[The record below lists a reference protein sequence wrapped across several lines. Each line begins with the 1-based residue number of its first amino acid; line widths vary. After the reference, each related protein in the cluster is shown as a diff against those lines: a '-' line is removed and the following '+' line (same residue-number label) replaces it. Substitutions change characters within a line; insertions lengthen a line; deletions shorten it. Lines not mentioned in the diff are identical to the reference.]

1 MEREFVMF
9 YDNFEKACNL
19 KGEKP
24 NPVAIK
30 CGGTKGSASSWKKGS
45 SPNSDIVVKIAEH
58 LNVSTDYLLLGKEP
72 SIPTEYKKLISS
84 YQKLSL
90 ENQKMA
96 LRLMNT
102 MYDVQVENEKR
113 KNIKIIQVKFMQD
126 TASAGQGVS
135 LWNDGDGEYIDVI
148 ETPNSLEADY
158 AVRVEGESMLPD
170 YHDGDIVL
178 VKEQSDI
185 EIGQVG
191 IFTINNSKGYIKEYG
206 EDRLISRNPEYDDII
221 PTDDTVVMCNGLVL
235 GVAELP

>member
-1 MEREFVMF
+1 MKIGDKILTELDKQRKPKKELAEYIGVKPASISDWSDS
-9 YDNFEKACNL
+9 DNLRFWN
-19 KGEKP
+19 
-24 NPVAIK
+24 
-30 CGGTKGSASSWKKGS
+30 
-45 SPNSDIVVKIAEH
+45 VVKASEFLGLS
-58 LNVSTDYLLLGKEP
+58 LNYLAYGKEP
-72 SIPTEYKKLISS
+72 TIPTEYKKLISS
-84 YQKLSL
+84 YQKLSP

-102 MYDVQVENEKR
+102 MYDVQTENERR

-148 ETPNSLEADY
+148 ETPDSLEADY

-170 YHDGDIVL
+170 YHDGDVVL

>member
-72 SIPTEYKKLISS
+72 TIPTEYKKLISS
-84 YQKLSL
+84 YQKLSP

-96 LRLMNT
+96 LSLLNT
-102 MYDVQVENEKR
+102 MYDVQVENERR

-135 LWNDGDGEYIDVI
+135 LWNDSDGEYIDVI
-148 ETPNSLEADY
+148 ETPESLEADY

>member
-1 MEREFVMF
+1 MVIVVTI
-9 YDNFEKACNL
+9 
-19 KGEKP
+19 GEKIIAEL
-24 NPVAIK
+24 NKQGKSQKSLAQYIGVSDTAIGK
-30 CGGTKGSASSWKKGS
+30 WKTK
-45 SPNSDIVVKIAEH
+45 PQDIKFENVVKASEFLGLS
-58 LNVSTDYLLLGKEP
+58 LNYLAYGKEP

-84 YQKLSL
+84 YQKLSP

-96 LRLMNT
+96 LSLLNT
-102 MYDVQVENEKR
+102 MYDVQIENERR
-113 KNIKIIQVKFMQD
+113 KNIKITQVKFMQD

-185 EIGQVG
+185 EIGQIG

>member
-1 MEREFVMF
+1 MF

-72 SIPTEYKKLISS
+72 TIPTEYKKLISS
-84 YQKLSL
+84 YQKLSP

-96 LRLMNT
+96 LSLLNT
-102 MYDVQVENEKR
+102 MYDVQVENERR

-135 LWNDGDGEYIDVI
+135 LWNDSDGEYIDVI
-148 ETPNSLEADY
+148 ETPESLEADY

>member
-1 MEREFVMF
+1 MF

-72 SIPTEYKKLISS
+72 TIPTEYKKLISS
-84 YQKLSL
+84 YQKLSP

-96 LRLMNT
+96 LSLLNT
-102 MYDVQVENEKR
+102 MYDVQVENERR

-135 LWNDGDGEYIDVI
+135 LWNDSDGEYIDVI
-148 ETPNSLEADY
+148 ETPDY

>member
-1 MEREFVMF
+1 MF

-72 SIPTEYKKLISS
+72 TIPTEYKKLILL
-84 YQKLSL
+84 YQKLSP

-96 LRLMNT
+96 LSLLNT
-102 MYDVQVENEKR
+102 MYDVQVENERR
-113 KNIKIIQVKFMQD
+113 KNIKITQVKFMQD

-135 LWNDGDGEYIDVI
+135 LWNDSNGEYIDVI
-148 ETPNSLEADY
+148 ETPESLEADY

>member
-1 MEREFVMF
+1 MVIVVTI
-9 YDNFEKACNL
+9 
-19 KGEKP
+19 GEKIIAEL
-24 NPVAIK
+24 NKQGKSQKSLAQYIGVSDTAIGK
-30 CGGTKGSASSWKKGS
+30 WKTK
-45 SPNSDIVVKIAEH
+45 PQDIKFENVVKASEFLGLS
-58 LNVSTDYLLLGKEP
+58 LNYLAYGKEP

-84 YQKLSL
+84 YQKLSP

-148 ETPNSLEADY
+148 ETPESLAADY

-221 PTDDTVVMCNGLVL
+221 PTDDTVVMCNGLVI

>member
-1 MEREFVMF
+1 MF

-58 LNVSTDYLLLGKEP
+58 LNVSTDYLLLGKEHT
-72 SIPTEYKKLISS
+72 IPTEYKKLISS
-84 YQKLSL
+84 YQKLSP

-96 LRLMNT
+96 LSLLNT
-102 MYDVQVENEKR
+102 MYDVQVENERR
-113 KNIKIIQVKFMQD
+113 KNIKITQVKFMQD

-135 LWNDGDGEYIDVI
+135 LWNDSNGEYIDVI
-148 ETPNSLEADY
+148 ETPESLKADY

-221 PTDDTVVMCNGLVL
+221 PTDDTVVMCNGLVI
-235 GVAELP
+235 GIAELP

>member
-1 MEREFVMF
+1 MF

-72 SIPTEYKKLISS
+72 FIPTEYKKLISS
-84 YQKLSL
+84 YQKLSP

-96 LRLMNT
+96 LSLLNT
-102 MYDVQVENEKR
+102 MYDVQIENERR

-135 LWNDGDGEYIDVI
+135 LWNDGDGKYIDVI
-148 ETPNSLEADY
+148 ETPDSLEADY
-158 AVRVEGESMLPD
+158 AVRVEGESMIPD

>member
-1 MEREFVMF
+1 MF

-84 YQKLSL
+84 YQKLSP

-96 LRLMNT
+96 LSLLNT
-102 MYDVQVENEKR
+102 MYDVQVENERR
-113 KNIKIIQVKFMQD
+113 KNIKITQVKFMQD

-135 LWNDGDGEYIDVI
+135 LWNDSDGEYIDVI
-148 ETPNSLEADY
+148 ETPESLEADY

-170 YHDGDIVL
+170 YHDGEIVL

>member
-1 MEREFVMF
+1 MKIGDKILTELDKQRKPKKELAEYIGVKPASISDWSDS
-9 YDNFEKACNL
+9 DNLRFWN
-19 KGEKP
+19 
-24 NPVAIK
+24 
-30 CGGTKGSASSWKKGS
+30 
-45 SPNSDIVVKIAEH
+45 VVKASEFLGLS
-58 LNVSTDYLLLGKEP
+58 LNYLAYGKEP
-72 SIPTEYKKLISS
+72 TIPTEYKKLISS
-84 YQKLSL
+84 YQKLSP

-96 LRLMNT
+96 LSLMNT
-102 MYDVQVENEKR
+102 MYDVQVENERR

-135 LWNDGDGEYIDVI
+135 LWNDSNGEYIDVI
-148 ETPNSLEADY
+148 ETPESLEADY

-170 YHDGDIVL
+170 YHDGDTVL

>member
-1 MEREFVMF
+1 MTI
-9 YDNFEKACNL
+9 
-19 KGEKP
+19 GEKIIAEL
-24 NPVAIK
+24 NKQGKSQKSLAQYIGVSDTAIGK
-30 CGGTKGSASSWKKGS
+30 WKTK
-45 SPNSDIVVKIAEH
+45 PQDIKFENVVKASEF
-58 LNVSTDYLLLGKEP
+58 LGVSLDYLAYGKEP
-72 SIPTEYKKLISS
+72 TIPTEYKKLISS

-148 ETPNSLEADY
+148 ETPESLEADY

-170 YHDGDIVL
+170 YHDGEIVL

>member
-1 MEREFVMF
+1 MVIVVTI
-9 YDNFEKACNL
+9 
-19 KGEKP
+19 GEKIIAEL
-24 NPVAIK
+24 NKQGKSQKSLAQYIGVSDTAIGK
-30 CGGTKGSASSWKKGS
+30 WKTK
-45 SPNSDIVVKIAEH
+45 PQDIKFENVVKASEFLGLS
-58 LNVSTDYLLLGKEP
+58 LNYLAYGKEP

-84 YQKLSL
+84 YQKLSP

-96 LRLMNT
+96 LSLLNT
-102 MYDVQVENEKR
+102 MYDVQVENERR
-113 KNIKIIQVKFMQD
+113 KNIKITQVKFMQD

-135 LWNDGDGEYIDVI
+135 LWNDSNGEYIDVI
-148 ETPNSLEADY
+148 ETPESLKADY

>member
-1 MEREFVMF
+1 MF
-9 YDNFEKACNL
+9 YDTL
-19 KGEKP
+19 
-24 NPVAIK
+24 IK
-30 CGGTKGSASSWKKGS
+30 LCDKHNVKITPLLTSLGVSKSSPASWKKGA
-45 SPNSDIVVKIAEH
+45 SPNSDIVIKLAEY

-72 SIPTEYKKLISS
+72 SISTEYKKLILL
-84 YQKLSL
+84 YQKLSP

-96 LRLMNT
+96 LSLLNT
-102 MYDVQVENEKR
+102 MYDVQIENEKR

-148 ETPNSLEADY
+148 ETPDSLEADY

-170 YHDGDIVL
+170 YHDGDVVL

>member
-1 MEREFVMF
+1 MF

-84 YQKLSL
+84 YQKLSP

-126 TASAGQGVS
+126 TASAGHGVS
-135 LWNDGDGEYIDVI
+135 LWNDSDGEYIDVI
-148 ETPNSLEADY
+148 ETPESLEADY

-170 YHDGDIVL
+170 YHDGEIVL

>member
-1 MEREFVMF
+1 MKIGDKILTELDKQRKPKKELAEYIGVKPASISDWNDS
-9 YDNFEKACNL
+9 DNLRFWN
-19 KGEKP
+19 
-24 NPVAIK
+24 
-30 CGGTKGSASSWKKGS
+30 
-45 SPNSDIVVKIAEH
+45 VVKASEFLGVS
-58 LNVSTDYLLLGKEP
+58 LNYLAYGKEP
-72 SIPTEYKKLISS
+72 IIPTEYKKLISS
-84 YQKLSL
+84 YQKLSP
-90 ENQKMA
+90 ENQNMA

-102 MYDVQVENEKR
+102 MYDVQNENERR

-135 LWNDGDGEYIDVI
+135 LWNDSDEEYIDVI
-148 ETPNSLEADY
+148 ETPDSLEADY

-170 YHDGDIVL
+170 YHDGEIVL

-191 IFTINNSKGYIKEYG
+191 IFTINNSKGYIKEYS

>member
-1 MEREFVMF
+1 MF
-9 YDNFEKACNL
+9 YDTLINLCNKHNVKITPL
-19 KGEKP
+19 
-24 NPVAIK
+24 VVSL
-30 CGGTKGSASSWKKGS
+30 GGSSSSPASWKKGA
-45 SPNSDIVVKIAEH
+45 SPNSDIVIKLAEYF
-58 LNVSTDYLLLGKEP
+58 NVSTDYLLLGKEHT
-72 SIPTEYKKLISS
+72 IPTEYKKLISS

>member
-1 MEREFVMF
+1 MF

>member
-1 MEREFVMF
+1 MKIGDKILTELDKQRKPKKELAEYIGVKPASISDWNDS
-9 YDNFEKACNL
+9 DNLRFWN
-19 KGEKP
+19 
-24 NPVAIK
+24 
-30 CGGTKGSASSWKKGS
+30 
-45 SPNSDIVVKIAEH
+45 VVKASEFLGIS
-58 LNVSTDYLLLGKEP
+58 LNYLAYGKEP

-84 YQKLSL
+84 YQKLSP

-96 LRLMNT
+96 LRLLNT
-102 MYDVQVENEKR
+102 MYDVQAENERR

-135 LWNDGDGEYIDVI
+135 LWNDSDGEYIDVI
-148 ETPNSLEADY
+148 ETPESLEADY

-170 YHDGDIVL
+170 YNDGEIVL

-191 IFTINNSKGYIKEYG
+191 IFTINHSKGYIKEYG